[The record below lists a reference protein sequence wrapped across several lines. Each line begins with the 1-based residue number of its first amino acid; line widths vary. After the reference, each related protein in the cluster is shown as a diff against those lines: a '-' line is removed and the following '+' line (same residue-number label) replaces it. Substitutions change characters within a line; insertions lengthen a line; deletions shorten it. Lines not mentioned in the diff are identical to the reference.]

1 MKCNANSRQLA
12 FFYCRRPVRVSAK
25 SPRELFLTEV
35 FPAILAIRGGPL
47 AKPNYQF
54 EKRQRDLAKKKKQE
68 EKRLQKLA
76 GKSAT
81 STGENEAETDNS
93 PETSNP
99 LLSGTE
105 SSEA

>member
-1 MKCNANSRQLA
+1 MQCQQSTVGI
-12 FFYCRRPVRVSAK
+12 FYYREPVRAPAK
-25 SPRELFLTEV
+25 SPRELFLTKV